1 MNKACVDIEVFTSLC
16 SNCQRAARLVE
27 RLLKEPGFE
36 NMTWR
41 EIDVVEEI
49 DYAVAHGV
57 LATPSIAI
65 GGEVIFSALP
75 SKQQLRNSVQEYS
88 ASGRSIDE

>member
-27 RLLKEPGFE
+27 QLLKEPGFE

-41 EIDVVEEI
+41 EANVVEEI
-49 DYAVAHGV
+49 DYAVAFGV
-57 LATPSIAI
+57 LTTPAITI
-65 GGEVIFSALP
+65 GGKLVFSALP
-75 SKQQLRNSVQEYS
+75 SKQQLRNAVQDYL
-88 ASGRSIDE
+88 ASGRLKDE